1 MGCYDVFCP
10 ICGICV
16 FIPKNDLDKK
26 YTSKIKWIEK
36 ASFMT
41 ATNEI
46 KKTCSEISCSNVF
59 YCAKKPHVKK
69 SYISVLYPHRVYYD
83 SEDNITGYFIHR
95 DCYEFI
101 KKKFKINIVFGD
113 FYHSA
118 KNKLTL
124 NDHYVNFGGV
134 EKYWDQYFDWN
145 KMIEDGN
152 FWMAESPLK
161 NAKNAKRI
169 VKIIKQL
176 KIKAGRS
183 GPTISASFFADGDI
197 KIGND
202 GYFWIIK
209 NKKWTKI
216 PEKPVIEK
224 IKNTIPILLREPIGK
239 DKYWVILKNKKW
251 TKTKKNPITK
261 EVKNTINLMKKIPK
275 IGFTNT
281 KPIFIKDF
289 DNDTITLIKA
299 PST

>member
-26 YTSKIKWIEK
+26 YTSKIKWIKK

-46 KKTCSEISCSNVF
+46 KKICSEILCSNVF
-59 YCAKKPHVKK
+59 SCANERK
-69 SYISVLYPHRVYYD
+69 SYISELYPHRIYD
-83 SEDNITGYFIHR
+83 ESDEAITGYFIHR

-161 NAKNAKRI
+161 NAKNAQRI
-169 VKIIKQL
+169 VKIVKQL
-176 KIKAGRS
+176 KIKAGRT
-183 GPTISASFFADGDI
+183 GPTISASFFKNGDI

-209 NKKWTKI
+209 NKKWIKI

-224 IKNTIPILLREPIGK
+224 
-239 DKYWVILKNKKW
+239 
-251 TKTKKNPITK
+251 
-261 EVKNTINLMKKIPK
+261 VKNTKKIPK

-281 KPIFIKDF
+281 NPIFIKDF
-289 DNDTITLIKA
+289 DNDAITLIKS
-299 PST
+299 PFLKRG

>member
-16 FIPKNDLDKK
+16 FIPKYDLDKK
-26 YTSKIKWIEK
+26 YTSKIKWIKK

-41 ATNEI
+41 TINEI
-46 KKTCSEISCSNVF
+46 KNICSEINCNNVF
-59 YCAKKPHVKK
+59 YCAKKTHVKK
-69 SYISVLYPHRVYYD
+69 SYISELYPHRIYD
-83 SEDNITGYFIHR
+83 ESDVDITGYFIHR

-113 FYHSA
+113 FFHSA

-134 EKYWDQYFDWN
+134 EKYWEQYFDWN

-161 NAKNAKRI
+161 NAKNAQRI
-169 VKIIKQL
+169 VKIVKQL
-176 KIKAGRS
+176 KIKAGRT
-183 GPTISASFFADGDI
+183 GPTISASFFTPGTI

-224 IKNTIPILLREPIGK
+224 
-239 DKYWVILKNKKW
+239 
-251 TKTKKNPITK
+251 
-261 EVKNTINLMKKIPK
+261 VKNTINLMKKIPK
-275 IGFTNT
+275 IGFTNI

-289 DNDTITLIKA
+289 DNDAITLIKS
-299 PST
+299 PL